1 METQPCE
8 VTILS
13 AWEESAILFDHNV
26 TEESPTGYFQVKRL
40 GTRNGEVLRK
50 RELVKLLREFKNGP
64 GLLAGSQAVVAMGRT
79 RQTAVSLARLRPEG
93 WGTGWCANTL
103 GAQQLKQ
110 RAE

>member
-1 METQPCE
+1 MAFVCSWVFLVPCQQTAA
-8 VTILS
+8 VFVS
-13 AWEESAILFDHNV
+13 
-26 TEESPTGYFQVKRL
+26 SPKPV
-40 GTRNGEVLRK
+40 V
-50 RELVKLLREFKNGP
+50 VKLLREFKNGP

-79 RQTAVSLARLRPEG
+79 RQTAVSRARLRPEG